1 MLEVSDHSRPTGRD
15 AHMKSLRD
23 EMEIVNAYELVGSYR
38 GAATLCGTTAKTVK
52 RVLERRARGQVG
64 RRPRP
69 ARERNTTAVM
79 DLIRQKVRASDGR
92 ISAKRL
98 LPSARTAGYTGSAR
112 NFRRAVA
119 EAKASWHKQRRTY
132 RPWVPLPGQYLVIDW
147 AEEAGRNVFC
157 AVLAWSRVRFVRFG
171 PDQTRCTT
179 LELLAECFD
188 ELGGVPEVVL
198 SDRMGCLKAGV
209 VANVVVPHPEYVA
222 FAGRYGFR
230 PDFCE
235 AADPESKGLVE
246 HLCGYVQSD
255 LLIPALL
262 EQEWSDQ
269 AVANANARRWCAEVN
284 GQIHSEIA
292 AVPSERLVSEHDVLR
307 PLPARRPP
315 LRAAE
320 HRSVDKRGSIRFGS
334 ARYLVPKTL
343 VGEWVDVLAQDD
355 KVVIFHAGTEVV
367 RHDPVGPGEVAF
379 GDLADP
385 DRRPTRGIRP
395 RTAAEIAFVSL
406 GPAAETF
413 LRGAAAAGTL
423 RLEHEL
429 AGIVELVAVWSR
441 EAVVGALERATRF
454 RRFKASDVRAI
465 LEAGPGLPKPVR
477 AGQQLVLDLPVVPV
491 RPLSAYALIQG
502 GLL

>member
-1 MLEVSDHSRPTGRD
+1 
-15 AHMKSLRD
+15 MKCLRD
-23 EMEIVNAYELVGSYR
+23 EMEIVNAFELVGSYR
-38 GAATLCGTTAKTVK
+38 GAAALCGTTAKTVK
-52 RVLERRARGQVG
+52 RVLERRAASQVG
-64 RRPRP
+64 RRPSPPRVH
-69 ARERNTTAVM
+69 NTAAVTE
-79 DLIRQKVRASDGR
+79 LIGQKVRASDGR

-98 LPSARTAGYTGSAR
+98 LATAKAAGYTGSTR

-119 EAKASWHKQRRTY
+119 EAKASWNKQRRTY
-132 RPWVPLPGQYLVIDW
+132 RPWVPSPGQYLVVDW
-147 AEEAGRNVFC
+147 AEEANENVFC

-171 PDQTRCTT
+171 ADQTRSTT
-179 LELLAECFD
+179 LALLAECFE

-222 FAGRYGFR
+222 FATRFGFR

-246 HLCGYVQSD
+246 NLCGYVQTD
-255 LLIPALL
+255 LIVPALL
-262 EQEWSDQ
+262 EQDWSDLGT
-269 AVANANARRWCAEVN
+269 ANAAAGAWCTEVN
-284 GQIHSEIA
+284 HQVHSEIA
-292 AVPSERLVSEHDVLR
+292 AIPAERLLSEREVLR
-307 PLPARRPP
+307 PLPPPTQRPP
-315 LRAAE
+315 LRTGQ
-320 HRSVDKRGSIRFGS
+320 HRKVEKRGSIRFGS

-343 VGEWVDVLAQDD
+343 VGEWVDVSAQDD
-355 KVVIFHAGTEVV
+355 EVVISYAGAEVI

-385 DRRPTRGIRP
+385 GRRPARGIRP
-395 RTAAEIAFVSL
+395 RTAVEVAFIGL
-406 GPAAETF
+406 GPAAEAF
-413 LRGAAAAGTL
+413 LRSAAAAGTL

-429 AGIVELVAVWSR
+429 AAIVELVAVWSR
-441 EAVVGALERATRF
+441 EAVSGALERATRF

-477 AGQQLVLDLPVVPV
+477 AGQQLLLDLPLVPV